1 MSPKNSTQS
10 ITLKQAIEGFVFEC
24 QARQL
29 SVHTLEDY
37 NRTLQRFLRFLG
49 NENISDI
56 QTSHIVQFFNTIQ
69 GVKPKTMLNMHI
81 ALSALWSWLVRE
93 NYACENI
100 LHHIP
105 RPKGQQTAI
114 VPFTEMEIRALFS
127 ALGRKELR
135 NRTILMILLDTGLRA
150 SELVNLS
157 QADIDLKTRRIRV
170 WGKGNKERYIPISA
184 RTASLVFKTLVTADT
199 EHPFGLTRTRL
210 AHMLQEIG
218 KRAGIPK
225 VHPHRFRHTFAV
237 YYLRNGGDVFSL
249 QAILGHSSM
258 EMVKRYVSLAQV
270 DLDAAHRLASPV
282 TSLWL

>member
-1 MSPKNSTQS
+1 MIDFVSTAKGP
-10 ITLKQAIEGFVFEC
+10 IGEWIWNNYVERIKEG
-24 QARQL
+24 
-29 SVHTLEDY
+29 Y
-37 NRTLQRFLRFLG
+37 
-49 NENISDI
+49 I
-56 QTSHIVQFFNTIQ
+56 
-69 GVKPKTMLNMHI
+69 
-81 ALSALWSWLVRE
+81 
-93 NYACENI
+93 
-100 LHHIP
+100 
-105 RPKGQQTAI
+105 
-114 VPFTEMEIRALFS
+114 
-127 ALGRKELR
+127 
-135 NRTILMILLDTGLRA
+135 
-150 SELVNLS
+150 S

-199 EHPFGLTRTRL
+199 EQPFGLTRTRL

-282 TSLWL
+282 TSLRL